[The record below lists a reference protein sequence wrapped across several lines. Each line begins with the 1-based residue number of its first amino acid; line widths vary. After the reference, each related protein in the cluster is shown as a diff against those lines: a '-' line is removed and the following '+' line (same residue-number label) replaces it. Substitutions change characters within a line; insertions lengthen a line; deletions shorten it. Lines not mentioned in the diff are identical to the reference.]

1 MNKSKKEREKLMETI
16 TQTNRTILFSEINP
30 EKLNLLTLIGD
41 VRGKTSLDDDKIKEI
56 NEMLLVESFAEF
68 LEKFAPVVYS
78 WCDAKTGSIQYS
90 LVKPENIPDNC
101 ITEIPLNE
109 MNDLLNML
117 ITLQGAKGAMGV
129 ANVDFKFSNVLD
141 MISPKKIMEDI
152 RQVRKEIQYTYGK
165 YMELDDEDPK
175 RLDMGDQLNFQFEQ
189 ASHNYNNVLAML
201 PLAIEDIKTRLL
213 LGSGESA
220 QGGQEFKAGLL
231 SMGDD
236 GELKILEM
244 KQEEGTQL
252 AVVDDHINSSL
263 VQTFR
268 DDYDALNDT
277 PSDYVRELVVRTF
290 CPLTSTVESSVDRE
304 LEVRNYNTYLEFYKK
319 SKDDFVKA
327 VKPLIEKILGV
338 KAFFDQYQVKEKGM
352 QPKLLITNIPLE
364 MLVKSSNLPRLL
376 TYLNTTN
383 DKNEFENTLWFG
395 IVPDVELNQSG
406 GGKLQR
412 MRFAGNQ
419 KVKKPGTNSME
430 SLATLMNAITPYK
443 ITTFFSFS
451 TGEESTFSYV
461 ATEGIG
467 IFKDKCT
474 PLMKKEYSEFVVPCI
489 PNVTIIPKDKSGL
502 ILDNRMV
509 IDEEGNVA
517 LSQEKEDI
525 MKMWIE
531 GVYIGAA
538 YGAAGIAASWQ
549 CPEYLK
555 QRFPNTSME
564 YPGVRYDIEA
574 DDNALLVTT
583 SMTKEISGFTNAIKN
598 SINNTGFGFVFTSDN
613 AQHKG
618 RDIRNIM
625 VYKARNLLSNGT
637 EFEPIYKTL
646 VVTYIERMLRFYSGD
661 FKQDKILKFF
671 SNNPSSQKSKWDAN
685 RQYVNS
691 LLQDGDEL
699 DFNIDEKNGICN
711 VQLTFSNT
719 TRNLKV
725 ELTRKG
731 QSA

>member
-1 MNKSKKEREKLMETI
+1 
-16 TQTNRTILFSEINP
+16 
-30 EKLNLLTLIGD
+30 
-41 VRGKTSLDDDKIKEI
+41 
-56 NEMLLVESFAEF
+56 
-68 LEKFAPVVYS
+68 
-78 WCDAKTGSIQYS
+78 
-90 LVKPENIPDNC
+90 
-101 ITEIPLNE
+101 
-109 MNDLLNML
+109 
-117 ITLQGAKGAMGV
+117 
-129 ANVDFKFSNVLD
+129 
-141 MISPKKIMEDI
+141 
-152 RQVRKEIQYTYGK
+152 
-165 YMELDDEDPK
+165 MELDDEDPK

-252 AVVDDHINSSL
+252 AVVDDHVNSSL

-517 LSQEKEDI
+517 LSKEKEDI

>member
-56 NEMLLVESFAEF
+56 NEMLLVESFPEF

-419 KVKKPGTNSME
+419 KEKKPGTNSME
-430 SLATLMNAITPYK
+430 SLAILMNAITPYK

>member
-1 MNKSKKEREKLMETI
+1 METI
-16 TQTNRTILFSEINP
+16 TQTNRTILFSEMNP

-56 NEMLLVESFAEF
+56 NETLLVESFEDF

-78 WCDAKTGSIQYS
+78 WCDANTGSIQYS
-90 LVKPENIPDNC
+90 LIKPENIPDNC

-117 ITLQGAKGAMGV
+117 ITLQDARGSLGV
-129 ANVDFKFSNVLD
+129 ANVDFKFSNVLE

-152 RQVRKEIQYTYGK
+152 RQVRREIQYTYGN
-165 YMELDDEDPK
+165 YMGLDEEDPK
-175 RLDMGDQLNFQFEQ
+175 RLDLGDKLNYQFEQ

-213 LGSGESA
+213 LGNGETA
-220 QGGQEFKAGLL
+220 QRGQEFKAGLL

-252 AVVDDHINSSL
+252 AIVDDHINTSL
-263 VQTFR
+263 IQTFR
-268 DDYDALNDT
+268 DDYDALNENK
-277 PSDYVRELVVRTF
+277 SDYVRELVVRTF
-290 CPLTSTVESSVDRE
+290 CPLSSTMESSVDRE
-304 LEVRNYNTYLEFYKK
+304 VEVQNYNTYLEFYKK
-319 SKDDFVKA
+319 SKDDFIRA

-338 KAFFDQYQVKEKGM
+338 KAFFDQYKVKEKGM
-352 QPKLLITNIPLE
+352 QPRLLITNTPLE
-364 MLVKSSNLPRLL
+364 MMIKSSNLPRLL

-395 IVPDVELNQSG
+395 IVPDVELNQTG
-406 GGKLQR
+406 DGKLQR

-419 KVKKPGTNSME
+419 KVKKPGTNTME
-430 SLATLMNAITPYK
+430 NLAILMNAINPYK
-443 ITTFFSFS
+443 ITTFFSFA
-451 TGEESTFSYV
+451 TGEESTFNYV

-467 IFKDKCT
+467 IFKDKCA
-474 PLMKKEYSEFVVPCI
+474 PLMKRDYSEFVVPCI

-502 ILDNRMV
+502 ILDKRMV
-509 IDEEGNVA
+509 IDDDGNVT

-531 GVYIGAA
+531 GVYVGAA
-538 YGAAGIAASWQ
+538 YGAAGIAAAWQ

-555 QRFPNTSME
+555 QRFPNTTME

-574 DDNALLVTT
+574 GDNALLVTT

-618 RDIRNIM
+618 REIKNVM

-646 VVTYIERMLRFYSGD
+646 LVTYIERMLRFYSGD
-661 FKQDKILKFF
+661 FKQDKILQFF

-699 DFNIDEKNGICN
+699 DFSIDEKNGICN
-711 VQLTFSNT
+711 IQLTFSNT

-731 QSA
+731 QTA

>member
-1 MNKSKKEREKLMETI
+1 METI

-56 NEMLLVESFAEF
+56 NEVLLVENFEEF
-68 LEKFAPVVYS
+68 LEKFSPVIYS

-90 LVKPENIPDNC
+90 LMKPENIPDNC

-109 MNDLLNML
+109 MNDLLGML
-117 ITLQGAKGAMGV
+117 ITLQDAKGAMGV

-152 RQVRKEIQYTYGK
+152 RQVRREIQYTYGK
-165 YMELDDEDPK
+165 YMELDEEDPK
-175 RLDMGDQLNFQFEQ
+175 RLDMGDKLNYQFEQ

-213 LGSGESA
+213 LGSGETA
-220 QGGQEFKAGLL
+220 KGGQEFKAGLL

-252 AVVDDHINSSL
+252 AVVDDHMNTSL
-263 VQTFR
+263 IQTFR
-268 DDYDALNDT
+268 DDYDALNDN

-290 CPLTSTVESSVDRE
+290 CPLTSTVESTVDRE
-304 LEVRNYNTYLEFYKK
+304 VEVHNYNTYLEFYKK

-338 KAFFDQYQVKEKGM
+338 KAFFDQYRVKEKGM

-364 MLVKSSNLPRLL
+364 MMVKSSNLPRLL

-419 KVKKPGTNSME
+419 KIKKPGTNSME
-430 SLATLMNAITPYK
+430 SLATLMNAVNPYK

-467 IFKDKCT
+467 IFKDKCA
-474 PLMKKEYSEFVVPCI
+474 PLMKRDYSEFVVPCI

-502 ILDNRMV
+502 ILDKRMV
-509 IDEEGNVA
+509 IDDDGNVA
-517 LSQEKEDI
+517 LSEEKEDI

-531 GVYIGAA
+531 GVYVGAA
-538 YGAAGIAASWQ
+538 YGAAGIAAAWQ

-555 QRFPNTSME
+555 QRFRNTTME

-618 RDIRNIM
+618 RDIKNIM

-671 SNNPSSQKSKWDAN
+671 SNNPNSQKSKWDAN

-699 DFNIDEKNGICN
+699 DFDIDEKNGICN

-731 QSA
+731 QTA